1 MKLYYMTGACPLV
14 TRIALEWIGKPFES
28 QRVSR
33 DELQQEEFLKLNPN
47 GAVPV
52 LLDGDLVL
60 TQSIAILEYL
70 NEKNPQAN
78 LLGSTIE
85 QRFEAR
91 RWLAFL
97 NAEIHRNV
105 GVVFGVHRYA
115 DQEATQAEV
124 KAKTAALLTKQLGVI
139 DKHLEGK
146 ETLSGS
152 LSVADAYLYVVLRWA
167 GLMKLDLSGMKNLN
181 AFFARMEQNEGVK
194 AALRGEGLL
203 KD

>member
-1 MKLYYMTGACPLV
+1 MKLYYLTGACSLV
-14 TRIALEWIGKPFES
+14 TRIALEWIGKPYES

-33 DELQQEEFLKLNPN
+33 DELQQETFLKLNPS

-60 TQSIAILEYL
+60 TQSIAIFEYL
-70 NEKNPQAN
+70 AEKNPQAN
-78 LLGSTIE
+78 LLGSTIG
-85 QRFEAR
+85 QRFETR

-105 GVVFGVHRYA
+105 GVVFSIHRYA
-115 DQEATQAEV
+115 DQEATRAEV
-124 KAKTAALLTKQLGVI
+124 RAKTEELLTKQLGVI
-139 DKHLEGK
+139 NQHLEGK
-146 ETLSGS
+146 ETVSGA

-167 GLMKLDLSGMKNLN
+167 ALMKLDLSAMTNLS
-181 AFFARMEQNEGVK
+181 AFFDRMEKNEGVQ
-194 AALRGEGLL
+194 AALRAEGLV